1 MSILRDNQPKTIS
14 IPVVVHHK
22 DIQQLA
28 ELVDLK
34 TSIVPRLGFAGL
46 ELNDKT
52 QGLMPGL
59 RSPSGVVVA
68 VMVPESRDV
77 DTGLRVGDVI
87 YTLNRERV
95 DSIDK
100 TP

>member
-1 MSILRDNQPKTIS
+1 M
-14 IPVVVHHK
+14 VVHHK

-46 ELNDKT
+46 ELNEKT
-52 QGLMPGL
+52 RGMMPGL

-68 VMVPESRDV
+68 VLVPDSKDT

-87 YTLNRERV
+87 YTSEPG
-95 DSIDK
+95 
-100 TP
+100 TH